1 MYTLL
6 SSGYV
11 SNVKTEK
18 GEGAVHLLIPEN
30 LSRIG
35 IKLYQFLEKQFSHFF
50 VQDIDGDYQILI
62 LSKLEI

>member
-6 SSGYV
+6 RSGYV

-35 IKLYQFLEKQFSHFF
+35 IKLYQFLENF
-50 VQDIDGDYQILI
+50 I
-62 LSKLEI
+62 LSKDTHEENFFKSW